1 MITLTVNGKVHQTE
15 VYTNEVLIDTLRRLG
30 YKSVKRGCETAN
42 CGLCTVLLDDKAILS
57 CSLLSLRADGKHILT
72 LEGVREE
79 AKLLGGF
86 LAEQG
91 GEQCGYCTPGLM
103 MNTIAMKRELVDPTD
118 EEIAHYLMG
127 NLCRCSGYVSQLRAI
142 RQYLEV

>member
-1 MITLTVNGKVHQTE
+1 MITLTINGKVHQTE
-15 VYTNEVLIDTLRRLG
+15 VDLNEVLIDTLRRLG

-42 CGLCTVLLDDKAILS
+42 CGLCTVLFENKPVLS
-57 CSLLSLRADGKHILT
+57 CSLLSLRADGKSIVT

-79 AKLLGGF
+79 AKVLGAF

-103 MNTIAMKRELVDPTD
+103 MNAIAMKRELKDPTD

-127 NLCRCSGYVSQLRAI
+127 NLCRCSGYMSQLRAI
-142 RQYLEV
+142 RKYLEV

>member
-1 MITLTVNGKVHQTE
+1 MITLTINGKVHQTE
-15 VYTNEVLIDTLRRLG
+15 VELNEVLLDTLRRLG

-42 CGLCTVLLDDKAILS
+42 CGLCTVLVEDKPVLS
-57 CSLLSLRADGKHILT
+57 CSLLSLSADGKSIVT
-72 LEGVREE
+72 LEGVRDE
-79 AKLLGGF
+79 AKILGEF
-86 LAEQG
+86 LAQEG

-142 RQYLEV
+142 RKYLEV

>member
-1 MITLTVNGKVHQTE
+1 MITLTINGKVHQTE
-15 VYTNEVLIDTLRRLG
+15 VELNEVLLDTLRRLG

-42 CGLCTVLLDDKAILS
+42 CGLCTVLVEDKPVLS
-57 CSLLSLRADGKHILT
+57 CSLLSLRTDGKSIVT
-72 LEGVREE
+72 LEGVRDE
-79 AKLLGGF
+79 AKILGEF
-86 LAEQG
+86 LAQEG

-142 RQYLEV
+142 RKYLEV

>member
-1 MITLTVNGKVHQTE
+1 MITLTINGKVHQTE
-15 VYTNEVLIDTLRRLG
+15 VELNEVLLDTLRRLG

-42 CGLCTVLLDDKAILS
+42 CGLCTVLVEDKPVLS
-57 CSLLSLRADGKHILT
+57 CSLLSLRADGKRIVT
-72 LEGVREE
+72 LEGVRDE
-79 AKLLGGF
+79 AKILGEF
-86 LAEQG
+86 LAQEG

-142 RQYLEV
+142 RKYLEV